1 MSSRVRAR
9 VDIAAPIGEVFAFF
23 DDLAN
28 AAVLVPSLAEIT
40 TVDPAGSGGRRV
52 EYTTRDRHGALH
64 DASSEHLVYEPPHRT
79 VTRNVQ
85 SGVVTT
91 MTREFDA
98 VDAGTRV
105 VATVEWEIPVRSV
118 ARIISAPLRGPYR
131 RGLRNALHAA
141 RDALTAPGGSREL
154 PGGAT

>member
-9 VDIAAPIGEVFAFF
+9 VDLAAPVEEVFAFF

-28 AAVLVPSLAEIT
+28 AAVLVPTLAEIT
-40 TVDPAGSGGRRV
+40 TVDPVASGGRRV
-52 EYTTRDRHGALH
+52 EYTIRDRHGILH
-64 DASSEHLVYEPPHRT
+64 DASSEHLEYDPPRRT

-91 MTREFDA
+91 MTRDFQEL
-98 VDAGTRV
+98 DAGTRV
-105 VATVEWEIPVRSV
+105 VATVEWEMPLGGV
-118 ARIISAPLRGPYR
+118 ARLVSAPLRGPYR

-141 RDALTAPGGSREL
+141 REALTAG
-154 PGGAT
+154 